1 MTAVLTSITPG
12 RVREVLAR
20 SILTDGYDFVLDL
33 DRSVGSYL
41 VDATTGERYLDMF
54 TFFASSALGM
64 NHPALADDATFHA
77 ELLQAALNKPSNS
90 DIYSV
95 PMARFVDTFRRVLG
109 DPDLPHLFFVDGG
122 ALAVENA
129 LKVAFDWKSR
139 HNEAR
144 GIDPALGGK
153 VLHLRGAFHGRSG
166 YTLSLTNTDPNK
178 VARFPKFD
186 WPRIDAPYLRP
197 DADMDELEAE
207 SLRQARA
214 AFESAPH
221 DIACFLAEPI
231 QGEGGDRH
239 FRPQFF
245 AAMRDL
251 CDEFDALLIFDE
263 VQTGC
268 GITGTAWAYQQLGV
282 VPDVVAFGKK
292 TQVCGV
298 MAGGR
303 AREERIR
310 PGAREERI
318 RPGAREERI
327 RPGAREERM
336 KTRVDEVADNVF
348 AVSSRINSTWG
359 GNLADMVR
367 SRRILEVI
375 ETDGLLGRAAST
387 GRYLLGRLHELAHDF
402 PDLVLDPRG
411 RGLMCAF
418 SLPTPAER
426 DALIGRLWD
435 RHVIMLPSGS
445 HSVRFRPALTVSHSE
460 IDAAVQEVRAALR

>member
-1 MTAVLTSITPG
+1 MTAVLTSTPCVTPD
-12 RVREVLAR
+12 RVRAVLAR
-20 SILTDGYDFVLDL
+20 SILTDGFDFVLDL
-33 DRSVGSYL
+33 DRSRGSYL
-41 VDATTGERYLDMF
+41 VDARTGARYLDMF

-64 NHPALADDATFHA
+64 NHPALADDADFRA
-77 ELLQAALNKPSNS
+77 ELARAAVNKPSNS

-95 PMARFVDTFRRVLG
+95 PLARFVDAFRRVLG

-139 HNEAR
+139 HNEAH
-144 GIDPALGGK
+144 GIDPALGTK

-166 YTLSLTNTDPNK
+166 YTLSLTNTDPVK

-197 DADMDELEAE
+197 GADIAALEAD

-214 AFESAPH
+214 AFEANPH
-221 DIACFLAEPI
+221 DIACFIAEPI

-239 FRPQFF
+239 MRPQFF
-245 AAMRDL
+245 AAMREL

-282 VPDVVAFGKK
+282 APDVVAFGKK
-292 TQVCGV
+292 TQVCGL
-298 MAGGR
+298 MAGR
-303 AREERIR
+303 
-310 PGAREERI
+310 
-318 RPGAREERI
+318 
-327 RPGAREERM
+327 
-336 KTRVDEVADNVF
+336 RVDEVADNVF
-348 AVSSRINSTWG
+348 TVSSRINSTWG
-359 GNLADMVR
+359 GNLVDMVR

-375 ETDGLLGRAAST
+375 ESDDLLRNAAVT
-387 GRYLLGRLHELAHDF
+387 GDYLRSQLRRLAADF
-402 PDLVLDPRG
+402 ADTVLDPRG

-418 SLPTPAER
+418 SLPTPAAR
-426 DALIGRLWD
+426 DELIRRLWNSN
-435 RHVIMLPSGS
+435 VIMLPSGAD
-445 HSVRFRPALTVSHSE
+445 SVRFRPALTVTRQE
-460 IDAAVQEVRAALR
+460 IDACLDAVRAALRSPLAG